1 MHTTIIAVALVTF
14 TISIINN
21 CESVAISLPKTH
33 RFNNTM
39 KFGEHDVVSTLQYN
53 DTATILESNHSIT
66 TRLKQQGMQHKIK
79 KKKGRFFEQF
89 FVLINEFI

>member
-1 MHTTIIAVALVTF
+1 MILA
-14 TISIINN
+14 
-21 CESVAISLPKTH
+21 
-33 RFNNTM
+33 M

-89 FVLINEFI
+89 CKFIRFYLLAIIFTR